1 MNIQSH
7 KDKDYIRQLVAL
19 YSVDYILTDI
29 SDKEEQE
36 MGTYFLQEAGMVKV
50 RRIRDY
56 KNATQSWQ

>member
-7 KDKDYIRQLVAL
+7 IDKDYIRQLVAL

-36 MGTYFLQEAGMVKV
+36 MGT
-50 RRIRDY
+50 
-56 KNATQSWQ
+56 

>member
-7 KDKDYIRQLVAL
+7 EDKAFISQLVAL
-19 YSVDYILTDI
+19 YSIDNILTDI
-29 SDKEEQE
+29 SDKEQE